1 MSTTNRQATD
11 DQELHKPPS
20 ADGQAA
26 AERFRRA
33 AEGGQSWAVVLLEAI
48 AGWTHPRESYRG
60 RSFNYFIGGEAF
72 DWLLLAERLCE
83 AADGLIPDGEKE
95 ELLFTGKLPPE
106 FDLSRFKG
114 LMGVEK
120 YRGLLNYF
128 YGVTVEESLQLAAE
142 LEVEKRHLSNGHRYP
157 QDFSE
162 EAFQRVYRSPRS
174 ALIEAFRK
182 DQAYAANDSMALSE
196 SKEFTYWLFNYRVKT
211 SDQAKTASDTR
222 KGLMQL
228 RRMEAASGI
237 PPRLYI
243 DQSEVDPRRP

>member
-1 MSTTNRQATD
+1 MSATD
-11 DQELHKPPS
+11 HPATDHQELKEPS
-20 ADGQAA
+20 STDGQAA

-33 AEGGQSWAVVLLEAI
+33 VEGGQPWAVALLEAI
-48 AGWTHPRESYRG
+48 AGWTDARESYQG
-60 RSFNYFIGGEAF
+60 RSFDYFIGGEAF

-120 YRGLLNYF
+120 YRGYLNYF

-142 LEVEKRHLSNGHRYP
+142 LEVEKRYLSNGHRYR
-157 QDFSE
+157 QDYSE
-162 EAFQRVYRSPRS
+162 EAFQRVYRAPRS
-174 ALIEAFRK
+174 TLIEAFRE
-182 DQAYAANDSMALSE
+182 DQGYAAKDSMALSE
-196 SKEFTYWLFNYRVKT
+196 SKEFTYWLFKHRVKT

-222 KGLMQL
+222 KGLTQL

-237 PPRLYI
+237 HARRYI

>member
-1 MSTTNRQATD
+1 MSTTNQQATNY
-11 DQELHKPPS
+11 QEPQEPLSGH
-20 ADGQAA
+20 GQAA
-26 AERFRRA
+26 VERFRRA
-33 AEGGQSWAVVLLEAI
+33 VEGGQSWAVALLEAI
-48 AGWTHPRESYRG
+48 AGWTDARESYRG

-83 AADGLIPDGEKE
+83 AADGLIPEGEKE
-95 ELLFTGKLPPE
+95 ELLFTGKLPLE

-120 YRGLLNYF
+120 YRGYLNYF

-142 LEVEKRHLSNGHRYP
+142 LEVEKRHLSNGRRYP

-174 ALIEAFRK
+174 TLVEAFRK
-182 DQAYAANDSMALSE
+182 DQGYAAKDSMALSE
-196 SKEFTYWLFNYRVKT
+196 CKEFTYWLFHYRVKT

-222 KGLMQL
+222 KGLTQL
-228 RRMEAASGI
+228 RRMEAVSGI
-237 PPRLYI
+237 HAGRYV
-243 DQSEVDPRRP
+243 DQSDVDPRRR